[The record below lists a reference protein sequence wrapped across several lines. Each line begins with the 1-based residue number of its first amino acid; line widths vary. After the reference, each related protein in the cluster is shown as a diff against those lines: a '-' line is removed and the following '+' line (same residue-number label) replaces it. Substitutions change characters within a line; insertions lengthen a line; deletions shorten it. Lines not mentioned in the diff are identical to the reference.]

1 MTDSRNP
8 KLAAALS
15 SVAAAAAAADAAAQ
29 TRIDRGDFY
38 DEETGLPNL
47 IVDLQEK
54 RLPDGQWDFH
64 PNRGP
69 GGNPGHPSP
78 GGGGGDGGNLGWYPF
93 S

>member
-1 MTDSRNP
+1 MSDSRTSRT
-8 KLAAALS
+8 AVAG
-15 SVAAAAAAADAAAQ
+15 AAAAAMAAATEAAAQ
-29 TRIDRGDFY
+29 TRIDRSDFY

-54 RLPDGQWDFH
+54 RGPGGQWDFH

-69 GGNPGHPSP
+69 GGGPGHPSP
-78 GGGGGDGGNLGWYPF
+78 GGGGDGGNLGWYPF